1 MKNNQQE
8 EDEQQKSRF
17 QRFKDYMSG
26 LAEKVK
32 ESAIVKAASNA
43 YENISKTRAFK
54 ILTGKAVARGIGL
67 VSLLAG
73 AAGLFTVAPFAL
85 PVIAVGM
92 VVAVVADT
100 YLTYRTKK
108 VYQEAKMLRDNKLS
122 LDKQNVILGRHKNIA
137 KALEGKLFSPNTK
150 GHSKFEKPQS
160 KTNPITSFL
169 SGAGLAVVESV
180 GGIVNG
186 ILLGNPVS
194 TVIGLASSVIGIA
207 SEGGKKAS
215 LSETRGNLRNFIA
228 EEQKKDYSPAYDDVK
243 SLKDQVNKQRIQALA
258 LEKLSQEK
266 GVDTW
271 PPEKVQNKFKEI
283 SNEIANRANKIQEGR
298 SVFVKYGRK
307 IFKNFVRAHD
317 PFSKYTDPEK
327 LNEVMK
333 KEIVV
338 KQPEIEK
345 QKEQVKTPKQMHHIV
360 SPVKKNLEEKKD
372 VPLQSVK
379 LSRTARKS
387 VNHHMK

>member
-8 EDEQQKSRF
+8 EEQQKSLF
-17 QRFKDYMSG
+17 QRFKDYMNG
-26 LAEKVK
+26 LAEKAK
-32 ESAIVKAASNA
+32 ESAIVKAASNT

-67 VSLLAG
+67 VSIVVG
-73 AAGLFTVAPFAL
+73 AAGLFAVAPFAL
-85 PVIAVGM
+85 PIMAAGLVAGFAV
-92 VVAVVADT
+92 DT

-108 VYQEAKMLRDNKLS
+108 VYQEAKMLRDNKVS
-122 LDKQNVILGRHKNIA
+122 LDKQNVILGKHPSIS
-137 KALEGKLFSPNTK
+137 KALEGKLFTPYTK
-150 GHSKFEKPQS
+150 GNSKFEKPQS

-169 SGAGLAVVESV
+169 GGAGVAIAGSI

-186 ILLGNPVS
+186 VLLGNPVS

-207 SEGGKKAS
+207 SEGGQKAS

-243 SLKDQVNKQRIQALA
+243 SLKDQVNKQRIQTLA
-258 LEKLSQEK
+258 LEELSEIK

-271 PPEKVQNKFKEI
+271 PPEKVQNKFREI

-333 KEIVV
+333 KETVV

-345 QKEQVKTPKQMHHIV
+345 QKEQVKTPKQMQHIV

-372 VPLQSVK
+372 APSQSVK

-387 VNHHMK
+387 VSRHIE